1 MASRYEVHIG
11 GGDSNGG
18 IGPVPPAESGI
29 YWYVPTGTTITVL
42 TNRQYLVRGPLV
54 LEGTAMIQ
62 LQGTAKL
69 VIL

>member
-1 MASRYEVHIG
+1 MTSRYEIHIG
-11 GGDSNGG
+11 GGGEGG
-18 IGPVPPAESGI
+18 SGPVPPATAGI
-29 YWYVPTGTTITVL
+29 YWFVPDGTTITVL
-42 TNRQYLVRGPLV
+42 TNRQYLIRGPLV